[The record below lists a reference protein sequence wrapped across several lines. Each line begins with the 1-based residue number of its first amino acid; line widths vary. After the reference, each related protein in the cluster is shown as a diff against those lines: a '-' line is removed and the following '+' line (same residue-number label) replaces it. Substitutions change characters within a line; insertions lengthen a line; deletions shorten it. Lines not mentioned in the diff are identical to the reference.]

1 MRLIPAFTALNN
13 SIFYLRIYT
22 PSLNVVYDQI
32 KKVTELRDAK
42 HNNKESDIKKIFKHD
57 LDLNKNF
64 IIVDRIS
71 FNYREKIKLLKN
83 INLNTKKKFSFYS
96 RSNRFRQN
104 HPARNYNGANKTP
117 CR

>member
-1 MRLIPAFTALNN
+1 M
-13 SIFYLRIYT
+13 
-22 PSLNVVYDQI
+22 VYDQI

-71 FNYREKIKLLKN
+71 FNIEKKLNYLK
-83 INLNTKKKFSFYS
+83 T
-96 RSNRFRQN
+96 
-104 HPARNYNGANKTP
+104 
-117 CR
+117 

>member
-1 MRLIPAFTALNN
+1 M
-13 SIFYLRIYT
+13 
-22 PSLNVVYDQI
+22 VYDQI

-83 INLNTKKKFSFYS
+83 INLKIPKKV
-96 RSNRFRQN
+96 
-104 HPARNYNGANKTP
+104 
-117 CR
+117 